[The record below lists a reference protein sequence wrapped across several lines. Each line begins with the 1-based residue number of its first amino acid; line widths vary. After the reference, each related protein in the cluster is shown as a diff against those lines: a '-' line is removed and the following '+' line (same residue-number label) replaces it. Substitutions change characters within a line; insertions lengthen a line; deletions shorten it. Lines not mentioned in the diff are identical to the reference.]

1 MITAVLAGCLVGAG
15 LLAVVWRLLPLRP
28 SPVAELA
35 RFEAA
40 QSIDAPITRGMGTD
54 EATTGLARRQE
65 LMGRWTARQLAR
77 RGIEFTTLR
86 QDLSLLG
93 RTYEHTLGRKIT
105 LALTGLLLAAAVVV
119 TLAQVG
125 SPLPAGFPFVLGVLL
140 AATFFWLP
148 DLEARR
154 EAARRREEYR
164 KSLSGYLDL
173 VQLEM
178 AGEAAPAE
186 ALPSAANLG
195 ESWPFALIRA
205 TIYRARQAGRS
216 PWLALADLGDRVG
229 VRELYDLGQLINL
242 VAHDGA
248 RVRSTLAARAQT
260 MRRRELADLQV
271 QAGRADQSLRMT
283 QIIIGLGF
291 VLFIGY
297 PAIVAILAF

>member
-1 MITAVLAGCLVGAG
+1 MIAAVLAGCLVGAG

-35 RFEAA
+35 RFDTA
-40 QSIDAPITRGMGTD
+40 QSMAPITRNAGAVPA
-54 EATTGLARRQE
+54 ATGWARRQE
-65 LMGRWTARQLAR
+65 LLGRWTARQLTR
-77 RGIEFTTLR
+77 RGIQFTTLR
-86 QDLSLLG
+86 QDLALLG
-93 RTYEHTLGRKIT
+93 RTYERTLGRKIT
-105 LALTGLLLAAAVVV
+105 LAVTGLLLAAAVVGA
-119 TLAQVG
+119 LAQAGTV
-125 SPLPAGFPFVLGVLL
+125 LPTGFPLLLAVLL
-140 AATFFWLP
+140 SATLFWAP

-154 EAARRREEYR
+154 EAARRREEFR
-164 KSLSGYLDL
+164 KSMSGYLDL

-205 TIYRARQAGRS
+205 TIYQARQAGRS

-229 VRELYDLGQLINL
+229 VRELHDLGQLINL

>member
-1 MITAVLAGCLVGAG
+1 VIGAVMAGCLVGAG
-15 LLAVVWRLLPLRP
+15 LLALVWRLVPLRP

-35 RFEAA
+35 RFDAA
-40 QSIDAPITRGMGTD
+40 QSVAPTWGRGGGPVS
-54 EATTGLARRQE
+54 GLAGFARRQE
-65 LMGRWTARQLAR
+65 LVGRWIARQLGR
-77 RGIEFTTLR
+77 RGVTFTTLR
-86 QDLSLLG
+86 QDLALLG
-93 RTYEHTLGRKIT
+93 RTYEQTLGRKLT
-105 LALTGLLLAAAVVV
+105 LAVVGLLMAAVFVGTLAQIGIDLPPGSPLLLAAFLVVV
-119 TLAQVG
+119 
-125 SPLPAGFPFVLGVLL
+125 
-140 AATFFWLP
+140 FFWLP

-154 EAARRREEYR
+154 EAARRREEFR

-186 ALPSAANLG
+186 ALPSAAALG

-205 TIYRARQAGRS
+205 TIYQARQAGRS
-216 PWLALADLGDRVG
+216 PWLALSELGDRVG
-229 VRELYDLGQLINL
+229 VRELHDLGQLITL

-297 PAIVAILAF
+297 PAVIAVLSF

>member
-40 QSIDAPITRGMGTD
+40 QSIDAPITRGTGTD

-65 LMGRWTARQLAR
+65 VMGRWAARQLAR

-86 QDLSLLG
+86 QDLALLG

-125 SPLPAGFPFVLGVLL
+125 SPLPAGFPLVLGVLL

-154 EAARRREEYR
+154 EAARRREEFR

>member
-1 MITAVLAGCLVGAG
+1 MIAAVLAGCLVGAG
-15 LLAVVWRLLPLRP
+15 LLVVVWRLLPLRP

-40 QSIDAPITRGMGTD
+40 QSVDAPIIRGPGTD

-65 LMGRWTARQLAR
+65 VMGRWAARQLAR

-86 QDLSLLG
+86 QDLALLG

-125 SPLPAGFPFVLGVLL
+125 SPLPAGFPLVLGVLL

-154 EAARRREEYR
+154 EAARRREEFR

-229 VRELYDLGQLINL
+229 VRELRDLGQLINL

>member
-1 MITAVLAGCLVGAG
+1 MIAAVLAGCLVGAG

-40 QSIDAPITRGMGTD
+40 QSVDAPIIRGPGTD

-65 LMGRWTARQLAR
+65 VMGRWAARQLAR

-86 QDLSLLG
+86 QDLALLG
-93 RTYEHTLGRKIT
+93 RTYERTLGRKIT

-125 SPLPAGFPFVLGVLL
+125 SPLPAGFPLVLGVLL
-140 AATFFWLP
+140 AVTFFWLP

-154 EAARRREEYR
+154 EAARRREEFR

>member
-1 MITAVLAGCLVGAG
+1 MIAAVLTGCLVGAG

-40 QSIDAPITRGMGTD
+40 QSIDAPIVRGAGTVPS
-54 EATTGLARRQE
+54 ATGWARRQE
-65 LMGRWTARQLAR
+65 LVGRWAARQLAR
-77 RGIEFTTLR
+77 RGIQFTTLR
-86 QDLSLLG
+86 QDLALLG
-93 RTYEHTLGRKIT
+93 RTYEQTLGRKIT
-105 LALTGLLLAAAVVV
+105 MALIGLLLAAAVVA
-119 TLAQVG
+119 TSAQVG
-125 SPLPAGFPFVLGVLL
+125 SPLPTGFPLLLAVLL
-140 AATFFWLP
+140 AGTFFWMP

-154 EAARRREEYR
+154 EAGRRREEFR

>member
-1 MITAVLAGCLVGAG
+1 MIAAVLAGCLVGAG

-40 QSIDAPITRGMGTD
+40 QSVDAPIIRGPGTD

-65 LMGRWTARQLAR
+65 VMGRWAARQLAR

-86 QDLSLLG
+86 QDLALLG

-125 SPLPAGFPFVLGVLL
+125 SPLPAGFPLVLGVLL

-154 EAARRREEYR
+154 EAARRREEFR

-229 VRELYDLGQLINL
+229 VRELRDLGQLINL

>member
-1 MITAVLAGCLVGAG
+1 MIAAVLAGCLVGAG

-40 QSIDAPITRGMGTD
+40 QSIDAPITLGPGTD
-54 EATTGLARRQE
+54 EPTTGLARRQE
-65 LMGRWTARQLAR
+65 LMGRWAARQLAR

-86 QDLSLLG
+86 QDLALLG

-140 AATFFWLP
+140 AVTFFWLP

-154 EAARRREEYR
+154 EAARRREEFR

-260 MRRRELADLQV
+260 TRRRELADLQV

>member
-1 MITAVLAGCLVGAG
+1 MIAAVLAGCLVGAG
-15 LLAVVWRLLPLRP
+15 LLAVVWRLLPLRA

-35 RFEAA
+35 RFDAA
-40 QSIDAPITRGMGTD
+40 QATGSPVARGAGPVP
-54 EATTGLARRQE
+54 ASSGLARRQE
-65 LMGRWTARQLAR
+65 LVGRWTARQLAR

-86 QDLSLLG
+86 QDLALLG
-93 RTYEHTLGRKIT
+93 RTYEQTLGRKIT
-105 LALTGLLLAAAVVV
+105 LALTGLLLAAAVVG

-125 SPLPAGFPFVLGVLL
+125 TSLPTGFPLVLAVLL
-140 AATFFWLP
+140 AVTLFWTP

-154 EAARRREEYR
+154 EAARRREEFR

-195 ESWPFALIRA
+195 ESWPFALIRG
-205 TIYRARQAGRS
+205 TIYQARQAGRS

>member
-1 MITAVLAGCLVGAG
+1 MIAAVLTGCLVGAG

-40 QSIDAPITRGMGTD
+40 QSIDAPIVHGPGT
-54 EATTGLARRQE
+54 APAATGLARRQE
-65 LMGRWTARQLAR
+65 LVGRWAARQLAR
-77 RGIEFTTLR
+77 RGIQFTTLR
-86 QDLSLLG
+86 QDLALLG
-93 RTYEHTLGRKIT
+93 RTYEQTLGRKIT
-105 LALTGLLLAAAVVV
+105 LTLTGLLLAAAV
-119 TLAQVG
+119 TATSAQVG
-125 SPLPAGFPFVLGVLL
+125 SPLPTGFPLLLAVLL
-140 AATFFWLP
+140 AGTFFWMP

-154 EAARRREEYR
+154 EAARRREEFR

-216 PWLALADLGDRVG
+216 PWLALADLGDRIG

>member
-1 MITAVLAGCLVGAG
+1 MIAAVLTGCLVGAG

-40 QSIDAPITRGMGTD
+40 QSIDAPIVHGPGT
-54 EATTGLARRQE
+54 APAATGLARRQE
-65 LMGRWTARQLAR
+65 LVGRWAARRLAR
-77 RGIEFTTLR
+77 RGIQFTTLR
-86 QDLSLLG
+86 QDLALLG

-105 LALTGLLLAAAVVV
+105 LALIGLLLAAAVVA

-125 SPLPAGFPFVLGVLL
+125 SPLPTGFPLLLGVLL
-140 AATFFWLP
+140 AGTFFWMP

-154 EAARRREEYR
+154 EAARRREEFR

-216 PWLALADLGDRVG
+216 PWVALADLGDRIG

>member
-1 MITAVLAGCLVGAG
+1 MIAAVLAGCLVGAG
-15 LLAVVWRLLPLRP
+15 LLAVLWRLLPLRP
-28 SPVAELA
+28 FPVAELA
-35 RFEAA
+35 RFDAA
-40 QSIDAPITRGMGTD
+40 QSIDSPIARGGG
-54 EATTGLARRQE
+54 AVPAATGLARRQE
-65 LMGRWTARQLAR
+65 LVGRWTARQLAR

-86 QDLSLLG
+86 QDLALLG
-93 RTYEHTLGRKIT
+93 RTYEQTLGRKIT
-105 LALTGLLLAAAVVV
+105 LALTGLLLTAVVV
-119 TLAQVG
+119 GTLAQAG
-125 SPLPAGFPFVLGVLL
+125 APLPAGFPLVLAVLL
-140 AATFFWLP
+140 SVTMFWAP

-154 EAARRREEYR
+154 EAARRRDEFR

-205 TIYRARQAGRS
+205 TIYQARQAGRS

-229 VRELYDLGQLINL
+229 VRELHDLGQLINL

-297 PAIVAILAF
+297 PAIVAILTF